1 MNVFGTI
8 DAPHASHFL
17 LQFHSARD
25 HPH

>member
-17 LQFHSARD
+17 LQFHARD